1 MGIGSYI
8 KEMRRFMKMTQQE
21 LAEKACISPQQLS
34 QYERGVRTPK
44 SETVGKIAKAMGFS
58 MMEFMQMYHLSA
70 ASMPPDDRQMAM
82 AFVGTSTESLEDDL
96 LALKRLM
103 NASGYNLT
111 CVNGEYYLT
120 GKHGGYALSD
130 AQVNMLLDGT
140 LKNIGAMCEMMEST
154 LSQQGH
160 SFAEAT
166 KTSSEGKDTPEE

>member
-103 NASGYNLT
+103 NAKGYNLT
-111 CVNGEYYLT
+111 RADGEYYLT

-130 AQVNMLLDGT
+130 TQVKMLFDGT
-140 LKNIGAMCEMMEST
+140 LQNIGAMCEMLEST
-154 LSQQGH
+154 LSQQGYY
-160 SFAEAT
+160 FVEPT
-166 KTSSEGKDTPEE
+166 NPTPEGKDTPEE